1 VTPDDVLAVL
11 RTRRALV
18 TMSRPCVDVRL
29 EVDQIPAAGAK
40 TLVRASTTLAGG
52 VDGNFA
58 SALAS
63 LRVHVRAVGSGSSDP
78 IAEIDRS
85 SLREHGVDVRWDE
98 ESAGAAVVCHV
109 MVDPR
114 GERAVLVSF
123 PLHEDHRV
131 TEGVLRSATAAAA
144 EQWDLVYLGVLR
156 PVHTGVLRVVRPSA
170 GMVVTTLEAGEFPGA
185 WLQEVAGGLDVVLA
199 AEEVLSDHGD
209 RLLDLGRRHGWT
221 LVVTAG
227 AEGATLYAPDGGT
240 HHEPAVDPGVPVQ
253 DTTGAGDAF
262 GAAYCAGLLAG
273 LPPAAAL
280 RPATWFAAQSIRG
293 PGPRSFPPAQAF
305 AQQVPAAHDA
315 HVGTRPWP

>member
-1 VTPDDVLAVL
+1 MTPDDVLAVL

-52 VDGNFA
+52 ADGNVA

-63 LRVHVRAVGSGSSDP
+63 LQVHVRAAGSGSSDP
-78 IAEIDRS
+78 IAEIDRA
-85 SLREHGVDVRWDE
+85 SLREHGVDVQWDE

-123 PLHEDHRV
+123 PVHEDHQV
-131 TEGVLRSATAAAA
+131 TEGVLRSASAAAA

-156 PVHTGVLRVVRPSA
+156 PVHAEVLRVVRPSA
-170 GMVVTTLEAGEFPGA
+170 GWVATTLEAGEFPGD
-185 WLQEVAGGLDVVLA
+185 WLEEVAGGLDVVLA
-199 AEEVLSDHGD
+199 AEEVLTDHGD
-209 RLLDLGRRHGWT
+209 RLLALARRHGWT

-227 AEGATLYAPDGGT
+227 ADGATLYAPDGGT
-240 HHEPAVDPGVPVQ
+240 HHEPAVDPGVPVR

-262 GAAYCAGLLAG
+262 AAAFCAGLLVG
-273 LPPAAAL
+273 LTPAAAL
-280 RPATWFAAQSIRG
+280 RPAAWFAAQTIGGS
-293 PGPRSFPPAQAF
+293 GPRSFPPARAF
-305 AQQVPAAHDA
+305 AQQVPAPDGA
-315 HVGTRPWP
+315 GPRGG